1 MHDTLAMVPPIALG
15 ELAMDPPD
23 PLPYR
28 TAHALVDELPAA
40 TIEDVARIA
49 GPGSALTLIQ
59 FRHMGGALARREP
72 GAGARATLPGEL
84 AMFGLGVVPEIG
96 AEPAV
101 MAGLDALSAAVAPHA
116 VGEYPNF
123 VEDPADASAFFDPE
137 TWARLR
143 RVKALYDPRDVFK
156 GNHHVPPA
164 ES

>member
-1 MHDTLAMVPPIALG
+1 
-15 ELAMDPPD
+15 
-23 PLPYR
+23 
-28 TAHALVDELPAA
+28 
-40 TIEDVARIA
+40 
-49 GPGSALTLIQ
+49 
-59 FRHMGGALARREP
+59 
-72 GAGARATLPGEL
+72 
-84 AMFGLGVVPEIG
+84 
-96 AEPAV
+96 